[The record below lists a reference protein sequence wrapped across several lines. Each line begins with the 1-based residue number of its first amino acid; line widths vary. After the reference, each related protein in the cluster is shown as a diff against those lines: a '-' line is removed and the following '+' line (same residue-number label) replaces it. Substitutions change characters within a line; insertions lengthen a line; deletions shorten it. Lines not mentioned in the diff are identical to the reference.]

1 MQTSI
6 LTLATIPLIG
16 MVVILFLPFNNQTQI
31 LRGKQVGLLIS
42 ILTFIESI
50 RL

>member
-1 MQTSI
+1 MEAS
-6 LTLATIPLIG
+6 LYTLLGLPLLG
-16 MVVILFLPFNNQTQI
+16 SLFLVFMPLEKTSEI
-31 LRGKQVGLLIS
+31 TRGKQWTLLIS